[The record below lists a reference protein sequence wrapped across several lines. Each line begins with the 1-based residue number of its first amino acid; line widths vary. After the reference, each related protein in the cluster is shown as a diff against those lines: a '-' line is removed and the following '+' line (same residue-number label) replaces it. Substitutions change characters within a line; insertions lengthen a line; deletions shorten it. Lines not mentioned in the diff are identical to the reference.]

1 MKKRIFFILFA
12 LLIVALVLTI
22 LYKPLEK
29 PNNTSPKS
37 FERGVWLSYF
47 EEDFDMESREAFE
60 KSVDI
65 MFKQL
70 SENNID
76 ALFIHCRAFCDAIYK
91 SDLFPMADNFK
102 YNGKEPDFDPL
113 TVICGYADKY
123 EISIHAW
130 INPYR
135 VSTSLKSI
143 EDLSDTSAAKR
154 IYLQDNESV
163 IACEQGIYLNPA
175 NKTANKLILDGVR
188 EIVKNY
194 NVDGIHFDDYFY
206 PTTDEL
212 FDKAS
217 YTDYT
222 QSGGKLSLDD
232 WRRANIDAMVSGVYS
247 IVKSS
252 DKEIQFGISP
262 MCDIETNYSAY
273 YADVE
278 KWTNEDGYI
287 DYICPQIYFGYNHP
301 TQPFSKALDRWN
313 ALAEKGNVKLYIGLA
328 AYKYNTVDEYISGSK
343 PDAKNEWVNN
353 KNLLYQQAKQVLEDQ
368 DVSGFIMFSFD
379 DYFSKDLEN
388 IRVEISK
395 LGINNNE

>member
-1 MKKRIFFILFA
+1 M
-12 LLIVALVLTI
+12 ALVLTT
-22 LYKPLEK
+22 LYNPLEK
-29 PNNTSPKS
+29 PQNTSQKT
-37 FERGVWLSYF
+37 FEKGVWLSYF
-47 EEDFDMESREAFE
+47 EEDFDMQSRESFE
-60 KSVDI
+60 KSVDA

-91 SDLFPMADNFK
+91 SDLFPMADSFK
-102 YNGKEPDFDPL
+102 HNGKEPPFDPL

-123 EISIHAW
+123 NISIHAW

-135 VSTSLKSI
+135 VSTSLKNI
-143 EDLSDTSAAKR
+143 DDLSDDSAAKR
-154 IYLQDNESV
+154 IYLKDNQSV

-188 EIVKNY
+188 EIVENY
-194 NVDGIHFDDYFY
+194 KVDGIHFDDYFY
-206 PTTDEL
+206 PTTAES

-217 YTDYT
+217 YADYT
-222 QSGGKLSLDD
+222 KSGGKLALDD

-247 IVKSS
+247 IVKST
-252 DKEIQFGISP
+252 DKDMQFGIAP
-262 MCDIETNYSAY
+262 ICDIETNYLAY

-278 KWTNEDGYI
+278 KWTSEDGYI
-287 DYICPQIYFGYNHP
+287 DYICPQIYFGYNHT
-301 TQPFSKALDRWN
+301 TQPFSKALDRWK
-313 ALAEKGNVKLYIGLA
+313 ALAEKGNARLYVGLA
-328 AYKYNTVDEYISGSK
+328 AYKHNTVDEYISESK
-343 PDAKNEWVNN
+343 PDAKNEWINN